1 MPLLLL
7 PFSSALAV
15 PLVADA
21 TDLEVEDVEVCGG
34 VDEVD
39 EGLRQFL
46 VLVEVHELGRDP
58 VLVVGLVLLEQD

>member
-39 EGLRQFL
+39 ERLRQFL

-58 VLVVGLVLLEQD
+58 VLVVGLVLL